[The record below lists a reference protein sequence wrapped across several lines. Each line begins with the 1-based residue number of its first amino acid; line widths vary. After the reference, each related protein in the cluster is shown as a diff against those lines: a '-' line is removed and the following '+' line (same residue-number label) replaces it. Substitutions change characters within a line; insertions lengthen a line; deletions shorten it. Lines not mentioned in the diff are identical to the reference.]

1 MLSSFRAPW
10 VRALCVCSLCVLA
23 SPLGAQTDFYN
34 TDRGRPLRTEDAVVI
49 ERRAIELQAIPVTA
63 SRAGRGLSA
72 VGVAPSIAFGLL
84 PRTQL
89 EIGFPVESRDDLS
102 QPGAST
108 GLAGIEVEALHQLNI
123 ESRALP
129 AFALGAGVHLGTG
142 PLAPTRSLGTVR
154 ALATRTLGWG
164 RVHLNGAYT
173 LGDALAATDP
183 GADDASR
190 WEAGLAIDHTFFFR
204 SLLAG
209 AEVVARTP
217 MALGAPTEWE
227 AGVGVRHQL
236 SPRLAVDAGLRR
248 RLASGSPSWGLTFGG
263 AYAFARGWRAP
274 ASGAAPEAR
283 GDDRAGTAGTSRAT
297 GTDAAAATA
306 RDGTDA
312 SARAAASPWITT
324 YEQFYLQAPH
334 NFTFRRR
341 YPAAD
346 RLFNAFDYGHAILYE
361 LLWSRPSEAQQRLEG
376 AVYDRLTTQVLDAP
390 PRLPLVEDAI
400 EPRYARLAPEA
411 KMMFEWAHLLHRQAY
426 DILADE
432 RLDDRAKD
440 AEMGRLLAYY
450 RSRPD
455 LAFSVVP
462 KNMSLMQEQPYSLAF
477 RQAYP
482 KFNGL
487 IWAYHWLQ
495 VGLYEPLVVGRTSAE
510 RQAGVMATVARFRQM
525 IPGAPD
531 GYPPMMPMT
540 AAIAPT
546 FATRWPEIAIIF
558 DNLHSMH
565 DVISDILANESVP
578 RAEKR
583 TLILKAAYA
592 FRDDTTEV
600 MTVAGWRKMSL
611 DMGVDNQGGPAVG
624 FLPALPVSSMSRGM
638 VMRYD
643 RDGNPRGGEQHH
655 HHP

>member
-1 MLSSFRAPW
+1 MFFSL
-10 VRALCVCSLCVLA
+10 RALGALLLVAAPAVS
-23 SPLGAQTDFYN
+23 AQTDFYN

-63 SRAGRGLSA
+63 ARAGRGVSTL
-72 VGVAPSIAFGLL
+72 GVAPSIAFGLL

-89 EIGFPVESRDDLS
+89 ELGFPLESRDDLS
-102 QPGAST
+102 QPGPST
-108 GLAGIEVEALHQLNI
+108 GLAGVEIEALHQLNI

-129 AFALGAGVHLGTG
+129 AFAVGAGVHLSTG
-142 PLAPTRSLGTVR
+142 ALAPARSLGTMR

-173 LGDALAATDP
+173 FGEALAATDP
-183 GADDASR
+183 GADDAAR
-190 WEAGLAIDHTFFFR
+190 WEAGLAVDHTFFFR

-209 AEVVARTP
+209 AEVVARAPMTP
-217 MALGAPTEWE
+217 GAPTQWE

-248 RLASGSPSWGLTFGG
+248 QLASGGPSWGLTVGG

-274 ASGAAPEAR
+274 APGEASGARAPGASEPSIAPR
-283 GDDRAGTAGTSRAT
+283 PM
-297 GTDAAAATA
+297 AA
-306 RDGTDA
+306 DA

-361 LLWSRPSEAQQRLEG
+361 MLWTQPSEAQRRLEG
-376 AVYDRLTTQVLDAP
+376 AIYDRLTTQVLDAP

-411 KMMFEWAHLLHRQAY
+411 KMMFEWAHLLHRQVY

-432 RLDDRAKD
+432 RMGDAAKD
-440 AEMGRLLAYY
+440 AEMRRLLAYY

-455 LAFSVVP
+455 LAFSLVP

-565 DVISDILANESVP
+565 DVISDILANDAVP

-583 TLILKAAYA
+583 ALILKAAYA

-611 DMGVDNQGGPAVG
+611 DMGVENQGGPAVG
-624 FLPALPVSSMSRGM
+624 FLPALPVSGMARGM

-643 RDGNPRGGEQHH
+643 RDGNPRDGEHH

>member
-1 MLSSFRAPW
+1 MSFSLRAFG
-10 VRALCVCSLCVLA
+10 ALLFVAAPAVS
-23 SPLGAQTDFYN
+23 AQTDFYN

-49 ERRAIELQAIPVTA
+49 ERRAIELQAIPFTA
-63 SRAGRGLSA
+63 ERPRRGVSA
-72 VGVAPSIAFGLL
+72 LGIAPAIAWGLL
-84 PRTQL
+84 PRTQI
-89 EIGFPVESRDDLS
+89 EVGFPLERKDDVTL
-102 QPGAST
+102 PGPTT
-108 GLAGIEVEALHQLNI
+108 GLAGIEIEALHQLNI

-129 AFALGAGVHLGTG
+129 AFAVGAGVHVGTG
-142 PLAPTRSLGTVR
+142 ALSPARSLGTVR

-173 LGDALAATDP
+173 LGEALAATER
-183 GADDASR
+183 GAGGATR
-190 WEAGLAIDHTFFFR
+190 WEAGLAVDHTFFFR
-204 SLLAG
+204 SFLAG
-209 AEVVARTP
+209 AEVVARAPMTP
-217 MALGAPTEWE
+217 GASTRWE
-227 AGVGVRHQL
+227 AGAGLRHQL
-236 SPRLAVDAGLRR
+236 TPRLAVDAGLRR
-248 RLASGSPSWGLTFGG
+248 RLASGGPNWGLTVGG
-263 AYAFARGWRAP
+263 AYAFAGGWRAP
-274 ASGAAPEAR
+274 TAP
-283 GDDRAGTAGTSRAT
+283 AT
-297 GTDAAAATA
+297 PVGRVSTDAVS
-306 RDGTDA
+306 TDA

-361 LLWSRPSEAQQRLEG
+361 MLWTQPSEAQRRLEG
-376 AVYDRLTTQVLDAP
+376 AIYDRLTTQVLDAP

-411 KMMFEWAHLLHRQAY
+411 KMMFEWAHLLHRQVY

-432 RLDDRAKD
+432 RLDDAAKD
-440 AEMGRLLAYY
+440 AEMRRLLAYY

-455 LAFSVVP
+455 LAFSLVP

-565 DVISDILANESVP
+565 DVISDILANDAVP

-583 TLILKAAYA
+583 ALILKAAYA

-611 DMGVDNQGGPAVG
+611 DMGVENQGGPAVG
-624 FLPALPVSSMSRGM
+624 FLPALPVSGMARGM

-643 RDGNPRGGEQHH
+643 RDGNPRDGEHH

>member
-1 MLSSFRAPW
+1 MPRSRRASWPLLLSFVATP
-10 VRALCVCSLCVLA
+10 VA
-23 SPLGAQTDFYN
+23 AQTDFYN

-49 ERRAIELQAIPVTA
+49 ERRAIELQAVPVTA
-63 SRAGRGLSA
+63 SRAGRGISSL
-72 VGVAPSIAFGLL
+72 GIAPSIAFGLL

-89 EIGFPVESRDDLS
+89 EIGFPLESRDDLS
-102 QPGAST
+102 QPGPSR
-108 GLAGIEVEALHQLNI
+108 GLAGVELEMLHQLNI

-129 AFALGAGVHLGTG
+129 AFAVGAGVHLGAG
-142 PLAPTRSLGTVR
+142 ALAPSRSLGTVR

-173 LGDALAATDP
+173 LGEALATTDP
-183 GADDASR
+183 GADEAAR
-190 WEAGLAIDHTFFFR
+190 WEAGLAVDHTFFFR

-217 MALGAPTEWE
+217 MTPGASTQWE

-236 SPRLAVDAGLRR
+236 SPRLAVDAGVRR
-248 RLASGSPSWGLTFGG
+248 QLASGGPNWGFTFGG

-274 ASGAAPEAR
+274 AAAGAPDRRAVGSADSSGSTNRP
-283 GDDRAGTAGTSRAT
+283 GRAGI
-297 GTDAAAATA
+297 
-306 RDGTDA
+306 DA

-361 LLWSRPSEAQQRLEG
+361 LLWTEPTSAPQRLEG

-411 KMMFEWAHLLHRQAY
+411 KMMFEWAHLLHRQVY

-432 RLDDRAKD
+432 RLDDAAKD
-440 AEMGRLLAYY
+440 AEMRRLLAYY

-455 LAFSVVP
+455 LAFSQVP

-495 VGLYEPLVVGRTSAE
+495 VGLYEPLIVGRTSAE

-525 IPGAPD
+525 IPGAPE

-546 FATRWPEIAIIF
+546 FATRYPEIAIIF

-565 DVISDILANESVP
+565 DVISDILANDAVP
-578 RAEKR
+578 RADKR
-583 TLILKAAYA
+583 SLIIKAAYA

-611 DMGVDNQGGPAVG
+611 DMGVENQGGPAVG
-624 FLPALPVSSMSRGM
+624 FLPALPVSAMPRGM

-643 RDGNPRGGEQHH
+643 RDGNPRDAEHH